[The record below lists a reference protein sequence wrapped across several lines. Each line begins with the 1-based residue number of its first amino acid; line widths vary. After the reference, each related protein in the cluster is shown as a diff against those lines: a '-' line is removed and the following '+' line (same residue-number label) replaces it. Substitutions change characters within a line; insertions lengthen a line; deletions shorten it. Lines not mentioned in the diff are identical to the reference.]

1 LDGALGVIT
10 TSGNNNEGLVI
21 GVALVLG
28 DVALLLGDVGLVLD
42 DVALV
47 LGGAGAAFG
56 LDDLV
61 DLVDDAGE
69 VREIIGSDEVCD
81 DACDDSGVT

>member
-1 LDGALGVIT
+1 
-10 TSGNNNEGLVI
+10 
-21 GVALVLG
+21 
-28 DVALLLGDVGLVLD
+28 
-42 DVALV
+42 V

-69 VREIIGSDEVCD
+69 VRGIIGSDEVCD

>member
-1 LDGALGVIT
+1 LGVIT
-10 TSGNNNEGLVI
+10 TAGNNVGLVI

-28 DVALLLGDVGLVLD
+28 DVGLVLG

-47 LGGAGAAFG
+47 LGGAGAAFD
-56 LDDLV
+56 LNDLV

-69 VREIIGSDEVCD
+69 DIRPRGTIGSDEVCD